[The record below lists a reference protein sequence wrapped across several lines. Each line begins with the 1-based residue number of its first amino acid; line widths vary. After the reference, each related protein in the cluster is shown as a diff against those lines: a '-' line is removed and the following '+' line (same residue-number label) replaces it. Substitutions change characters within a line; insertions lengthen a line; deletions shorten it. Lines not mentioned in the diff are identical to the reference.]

1 MSKYQ
6 QPGPAPNSPTDFR
19 AWVEEE
25 LRHMAD
31 AMSEIEPDTII
42 LKQWNAEP
50 DKLYDGLVVYAD
62 GTNWNPGSG
71 EGVYVYYAAAWHF
84 LG

>member
-1 MSKYQ
+1 MKYA
-6 QPGPAPNSPTDFR
+6 APSTAP
-19 AWVEEE
+19 VLIPEE
-25 LRHMAD
+25 LRHIAD
-31 AMSEIEPDTII
+31 ALSAVETDTVL

-50 DKLYDGLVVYAD
+50 DKLYNGLVAYAD

-71 EGVYVYYAAAWHF
+71 EGFYGYYDAAWHF